1 MNWNELYEKNKS
13 RKYREIKEIKNN
25 MILKARVINFVKLH
39 SKILPITLIVIALLL
54 ILAFYS
60 NLKMLLLAFFMYIII
75 LFLSIYFN
83 TFTIICKQNKMII
96 KMNMQEINIDYSN
109 IKNIYLDKKQNRIFI
124 KKHNYFSL
132 ILLYETPTGNI
143 SNIDFP
149 VLFLK
154 PSDVQKFLNN
164 FALKEDKSNNIQKAQ
179 HYNLKRLLIKIALFI
194 LVWVL
199 IILSL
204 IIKMH

>member
-13 RKYREIKEIKNN
+13 RKYREIKEIKND
-25 MILKARVINFVKLH
+25 MILKARVINFVKSH
-39 SKILPITLIVIALLL
+39 SKILPIILILIAILL

-83 TFTIICKQNKMII
+83 TFTIICKKNKMVI

-132 ILLYETPTGNI
+132 ILLYETPSGNI

-149 VLFLK
+149 ILFLK
-154 PSDVQKFLNN
+154 PSDVQKFLNS
-164 FALKEDKSNNIQKAQ
+164 FDLKEDKSNNIQKAQ
-179 HYNLKRLLIKIALFI
+179 QYNLKRLLIKIALFI